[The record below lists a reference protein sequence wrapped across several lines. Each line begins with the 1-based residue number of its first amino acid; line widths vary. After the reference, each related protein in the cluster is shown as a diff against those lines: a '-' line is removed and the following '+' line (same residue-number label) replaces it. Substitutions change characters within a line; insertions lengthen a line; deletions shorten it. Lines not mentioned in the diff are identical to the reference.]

1 MKKNVAVLMGGYS
14 SEYNIS
20 LKSGEVVYN
29 TLLKEDDINLFKVII
44 SKNEWKCVDSKD
56 SLLEIKKDSF
66 QFIRNNNLINV
77 DLVFNTVH
85 GIPGENGEIQS
96 YFENLNIKQTSS
108 ESSESKLTFDKDRCK
123 NDVKKIG
130 YLIPNSILVKKEED
144 INTDNILNKLT
155 LPLFI
160 KPNSGGSSFG
170 ISRVTEKKDIIKA
183 LEICFKA
190 DDKALIEEEIKGRE
204 ISVGVI
210 NLKGTITPLPPTEII
225 SHNDFFDYDAKY
237 KGKSSEI
244 TPARISNQMRSL
256 VTKESI
262 KIYKSIGLKG
272 LSRSEFIFKNKVPYL
287 LEVNTVPGL
296 TKKSILPQQVKLA
309 GISLMDLFESLINEA
324 LN

>member
-1 MKKNVAVLMGGYS
+1 MKKNIAILMGGYS

-29 TLLKEDDINLFKVII
+29 TLIKEDDINLFKVII
-44 SKNEWKCVDSKD
+44 SEKEWKCIDSKNL
-56 SLLEIKKDSF
+56 LLEIKKDSF
-66 QFIRNNNLINV
+66 QFIRNNELISV

-85 GIPGENGEIQS
+85 GIPGENGEIQR

-123 NDVKKIG
+123 NEVKKIG
-130 YLIPNSILVKKEED
+130 HQIPNSILIMKEAVISSDKILKK
-144 INTDNILNKLT
+144 LP

-170 ISRVTEKKDIIKA
+170 ISRVIEKKDIIKA
-183 LEICFKA
+183 LEICFKE

-210 NLKGTITPLPPTEII
+210 NLNGTITSLPPTEII

-237 KGKSSEI
+237 NGESDEI
-244 TPARISNQMRSL
+244 TPAELELELENRVREISL
-256 VTKESI
+256 D
-262 KIYKSIGLKG
+262 IYKKLNLKG
-272 LSRSEFIFKNKVPYL
+272 FSRCDFILRDNRFYF
-287 LEVNTVPGL
+287 LEVNTNPGL
-296 TKKSILPQQVKLA
+296 TEESILPQMAKA
-309 GISLMDLFESLINEA
+309 EGISLRDLFRSVID
-324 LN
+324 

>member
-44 SKNEWKCVDSKD
+44 SENEWKCVDSKD

-108 ESSESKLTFDKDRCK
+108 ESSESKLTFDKDQCK
-123 NDVKKIG
+123 NVVKKIG

-183 LEICFKA
+183 LEICFKE

-237 KGKSSEI
+237 NGESDEI
-244 TPARISNQMRSL
+244 TPAD
-256 VTKESI
+256 I
-262 KIYKSIGLKG
+262 KIELENRVKEISLDIYKKLNLRGF
-272 LSRSEFIFKNKVPYL
+272 SRCDFILRNNKFYF
-287 LEVNTVPGL
+287 LEVNTNPGL
-296 TKKSILPQQVKLA
+296 TEESILPQMAKA
-309 GISLMDLFESLINEA
+309 GGISLRDLFRSVID
-324 LN
+324 

>member
-44 SKNEWKCVDSKD
+44 SENEWKCVDSKD

-108 ESSESKLTFDKDRCK
+108 ESSESKLTFDKDQCK
-123 NDVKKIG
+123 NVVKKIG

-183 LEICFKA
+183 LEICFKE

-237 KGKSSEI
+237 NGESDEI
-244 TPARISNQMRSL
+244 TPAD
-256 VTKESI
+256 I
-262 KIYKSIGLKG
+262 KIELENRVKEISLDIYKKLNLKG
-272 LSRSEFIFKNKVPYL
+272 FSRCDFILRDNKFYF
-287 LEVNTVPGL
+287 LEVNTNPGL
-296 TKKSILPQQVKLA
+296 TEESILPQMAKA
-309 GISLMDLFESLINEA
+309 GGISLRDLFRSVID
-324 LN
+324 

>member
-29 TLLKEDDINLFKVII
+29 TLLKEEDINLFKVII
-44 SKNEWKCVDSKD
+44 SENEWKCVDSKD

-123 NDVKKIG
+123 NEVKKIG
-130 YLIPNSILVKKEED
+130 HQIPNSILIMKEEVISSD
-144 INTDNILNKLT
+144 KILKKLP

-183 LEICFKA
+183 LEICFKE

-237 KGKSSEI
+237 NGESDEI
-244 TPARISNQMRSL
+244 TPAD
-256 VTKESI
+256 I
-262 KIYKSIGLKG
+262 KIELENRVKEISLDIYKKLNLRGF
-272 LSRSEFIFKNKVPYL
+272 SRCDFILRNNKFYF
-287 LEVNTVPGL
+287 LEVNTNPGL
-296 TKKSILPQQVKLA
+296 TEESILPQMAKA
-309 GISLMDLFESLINEA
+309 GGISLRDLFRSVID
-324 LN
+324 

>member
-29 TLLKEDDINLFKVII
+29 TLLKEEDINLFKVII
-44 SKNEWKCVDSKD
+44 SENEWKCVDSKD

-108 ESSESKLTFDKDRCK
+108 ESSESKLTFDKNRCK

-130 YLIPNSILVKKEED
+130 HLIPNSILVKKEED

-183 LEICFKA
+183 LEICFKE

-237 KGKSSEI
+237 NGESDEI
-244 TPARISNQMRSL
+244 TPAD
-256 VTKESI
+256 I
-262 KIYKSIGLKG
+262 KIELENRVKEISLDIYKKLNLRGF
-272 LSRSEFIFKNKVPYL
+272 SRCDFILRNNKFYF
-287 LEVNTVPGL
+287 LEVNTNPGL
-296 TKKSILPQQVKLA
+296 TEESILPQMAKA
-309 GISLMDLFESLINEA
+309 GGISLRDLFRSVID
-324 LN
+324 

>member
-29 TLLKEDDINLFKVII
+29 TLLKEEDINLFKVII
-44 SKNEWKCVDSKD
+44 SENEWKCVDSKD

-108 ESSESKLTFDKDRCK
+108 ESSESKLTFDKDQCK
-123 NDVKKIG
+123 NVVKKIG

-183 LEICFKA
+183 LEICFKE

-237 KGKSSEI
+237 NGESDEI
-244 TPARISNQMRSL
+244 TPAD
-256 VTKESI
+256 I
-262 KIYKSIGLKG
+262 KIELENRVKEISLDIYKKLNLRGF
-272 LSRSEFIFKNKVPYL
+272 SRCDFILRSNKFYF
-287 LEVNTVPGL
+287 LEVNTNPGL
-296 TKKSILPQQVKLA
+296 TEESILPQMAKA
-309 GISLMDLFESLINEA
+309 GGISLRDLFRSVID
-324 LN
+324 

>member
-29 TLLKEDDINLFKVII
+29 TLLKEEDINLFKVII
-44 SKNEWKCVDSKD
+44 SENEWKCVDSKD

-108 ESSESKLTFDKDRCK
+108 ESSESKLTFDKDQCK
-123 NDVKKIG
+123 NVVKKIG

-183 LEICFKA
+183 LEICFKE

-237 KGKSSEI
+237 NGESDEI
-244 TPARISNQMRSL
+244 TPAELELELENRVREISL
-256 VTKESI
+256 D
-262 KIYKSIGLKG
+262 IYKKLNLKG
-272 LSRSEFIFKNKVPYL
+272 FSRCDFILRDNRFYF
-287 LEVNTVPGL
+287 LEVNTNPGL
-296 TKKSILPQQVKLA
+296 TEESI
-309 GISLMDLFESLINEA
+309 
-324 LN
+324 

>member
-29 TLLKEDDINLFKVII
+29 TLLKEEDINLFKVII
-44 SKNEWKCVDSKD
+44 SENEWKCVDSKD

-108 ESSESKLTFDKDRCK
+108 ESSESKLTFDKDQCK
-123 NDVKKIG
+123 NVVKKIG

-183 LEICFKA
+183 LEICFKE

-210 NLKGTITPLPPTEII
+210 NLKGTITQLPPTEII
-225 SHNDFFDYDAKY
+225 SHNDFFDNDAKY
-237 KGKSSEI
+237 NGESDEI
-244 TPARISNQMRSL
+244 TPAD
-256 VTKESI
+256 I
-262 KIYKSIGLKG
+262 KIELENRVKEISLDIYKKLNLRGF
-272 LSRSEFIFKNKVPYL
+272 SRCDFILRNNKFYF
-287 LEVNTVPGL
+287 LEVNTNPGL
-296 TKKSILPQQVKLA
+296 TEESI
-309 GISLMDLFESLINEA
+309 
-324 LN
+324 

>member
-29 TLLKEDDINLFKVII
+29 TLLKEEDINLFKVII
-44 SKNEWKCVDSKD
+44 SENEWKCVDSKD

-183 LEICFKA
+183 LEICFKE

-237 KGKSSEI
+237 NGESDEI
-244 TPARISNQMRSL
+244 TPAD
-256 VTKESI
+256 I
-262 KIYKSIGLKG
+262 KIELENRVKEISLDIYKKLNLRGF
-272 LSRSEFIFKNKVPYL
+272 SRCDFILRNNKFYF
-287 LEVNTVPGL
+287 LEVNTNPGL
-296 TKKSILPQQVKLA
+296 TEESILPQMAKA
-309 GISLMDLFESLINEA
+309 GGISLRDLFRSVID
-324 LN
+324 